1 MCLFYFYWPVAV
13 ARSFHSLPSALP
25 LIVCGPQRD
34 TGQPS
39 SQRPNEVSVCSPEL
53 WIEVEPREKNWG
65 LSFRRHPGPGD
76 GGRHVLLV
84 QLGWLVERLPNA
96 PAGFHPVQ

>member
-13 ARSFHSLPSALP
+13 AHSFHSLPSALP
-25 LIVCGPQRD
+25 LTVCGPQRD

-65 LSFRRHPGPGD
+65 LSFRTHPGPGD

-84 QLGWLVERLPNA
+84 QLGWLVERPPNA